1 MVHNQGWLMII
12 LGVSFVFWTYVW
24 LPINFLAAT
33 RAFLAWAFDGLFPPK
48 LAEVNERFHTPV
60 VAIAVAWVLSEVCLY
75 LYVDGIFNT
84 LNGIWAWIW
93 SFVLCSIAA
102 MAFPYRRRE
111 LWQASAW
118 NGSTLGIPNIT
129 WLGGLST
136 ACLLFCQ
143 YWFWRTRSRATR
155 AGAPRCAG

>member
-1 MVHNQGWLMII
+1 M
-12 LGVSFVFWTYVW
+12 
-24 LPINFLAAT
+24 
-33 RAFLAWAFDGLFPPK
+33 
-48 LAEVNERFHTPV
+48 
-60 VAIAVAWVLSEVCLY
+60 LSEVCLY

-143 YWFWRTRSRATR
+143 YWFWDDPIQGYRQLGHHAALGDGADHPVGDRGLRDRLRLQPAHRRA
-155 AGAPRCAG
+155 AGHGIRGNPARVKEET